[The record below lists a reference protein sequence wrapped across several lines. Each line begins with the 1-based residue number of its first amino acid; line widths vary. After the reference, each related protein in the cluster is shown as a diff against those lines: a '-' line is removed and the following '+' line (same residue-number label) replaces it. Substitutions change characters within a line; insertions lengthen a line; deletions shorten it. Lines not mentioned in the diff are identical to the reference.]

1 MYIIFILGLVE
12 IIDLPG
18 IVITEYELVVLGGEC
33 AWLIPYDEHFPTLAH
48 VQQMSSFNRIVSY
61 ANLKLHIYFKNV
73 ELTHFGFLFT
83 G

>member
-1 MYIIFILGLVE
+1 MYLIFILGLVE

-48 VQQMSSFNRIVSY
+48 VQPMSAFNHIVSC
-61 ANLKLHIYFKNV
+61 ANLKLHIY
-73 ELTHFGFLFT
+73 
-83 G
+83 